1 MNKLILEKY
10 AQLAV
15 VIGVNVQKG
24 QTLVVNA
31 PVNTRDLV
39 EAVVNEAYKVGAKEV
54 IVNFYDEK
62 INRLH
67 YEYQDID
74 VLKTIPEYLVEQK
87 TSPLRDGGCVL
98 HIVSEIPEVLAKVD
112 PKKLQEVMIARQRA
126 YKELNEITMASKI
139 QWSIVGY
146 PNIDWARKVFPNEI
160 DEIAMYKLTDAI
172 LDSVQVLEDNDPIGH
187 WKKHDDNLRKY
198 VDILNKYNFK
208 SLHFKNGLGTDLEV
222 QLVNNHVWA
231 GGDEETSNGIIFNP
245 NMPTEEVFTMPYK
258 YGVNGVVHSTKP
270 LSYNGSLIS
279 NFSLT
284 FKDGKVVEYQA
295 EQNEDVLKTL
305 IEFDEGSCYL
315 GEVALVP
322 YHSPISMSNVL
333 FYNTLYDENASCHLA
348 LGRSYP
354 MNLIGGV
361 EMSQEELNRAGSNDS
376 MTHVDFMFGS
386 EDMEIVGITQK
397 GEERKIFSNGDFVD
411 TNFQ

>member
-1 MNKLILEKY
+1 MNQKVIKKY

-15 VIGVNVQKG
+15 VMGVNVQKG

-39 EAVVNEAYKVGAKEV
+39 EAVVKEAYKVGAKEV

-74 VLKTIPEYLVEQK
+74 VLTTVPDYLIEQK
-87 TSPLRDGGCVL
+87 TSPLRNGGCVL
-98 HIVSEIPEVLAKVD
+98 HIISEIPEVMAGVD
-112 PKKLQEVMIARQRA
+112 PKKLQETMIARQSA
-126 YKELNEITMASKI
+126 YKELNEITMASKV
-139 QWSIVGY
+139 QWSIVGF

-172 LDSVQVLEDNDPIGH
+172 LDSVQVLEDNDSVEH
-187 WKKHDDNLRKY
+187 WKKHDDDLRKY
-198 VDILNKYNFK
+198 VDILNTYDFE
-208 SLHFKNGLGTDLEV
+208 SLHFKNSLGTDLKV

-231 GGDEETSNGIIFNP
+231 GGDEQTPNGIMFNA

-270 LSYNGSLIS
+270 LSYNGSLIT

-284 FKDGKVVEYQA
+284 FKDGKVVEYSA

-333 FYNTLYDENASCHLA
+333 FYNTLYDENASSHLA
-348 LGRSYP
+348 LGRAYP
-354 MNLIGGV
+354 MNLKGGV
-361 EMSQEELNRAGSNDS
+361 EMSQEELDRAGSNDS

-386 EDMEIVGITQK
+386 EDMKIIGITKK
-397 GEERKIFSNGDFVD
+397 GEKVQVFENGDFA
-411 TNFQ
+411 F